1 MKNPLNKKT
10 AQSKQP
16 KQPKQKKPNLFT
28 QLIAKKSNQP
38 KANAQKSTTKK
49 TGNGLLDKL
58 RGKKSPTKPSEQMTQ
73 TQAPSQPN
81 SENQHQAN
89 VKKGFVLP
97 SFGKKQPKTKK
108 GHHSEIPT
116 TQNTQKVTTKY
127 NKNTLQQL
135 LATKGQFIIF
145 AIIVLIVLLSAFV
158 IASKFIWNN
167 DEQTQ
172 PAPMPSIAT
181 NIATNEQQPDEVD
194 EEVSAVS
201 DENTTQ
207 DTDNTDNAEVEADL
221 QPDTATAQIETDA
234 EIDAKADARSEET
247 QSQIANALKGVT
259 PGDAKKRGGN
269 ISYDEFVRES
279 KNKIYVEEKSK
290 KREQSE

>member
-10 AQSKQP
+10 A
-16 KQPKQKKPNLFT
+16 QPKQKKPNLFT
-28 QLIAKKSNQP
+28 QLTAKKGNQP

-81 SENQHQAN
+81 SENQPQAN

-108 GHHSEIPT
+108 GHGSEIPT
-116 TQNTQKVTTKY
+116 TQNTQKATTKY

-172 PAPMPSIAT
+172 PAPIPSIAT
-181 NIATNEQQPDEVD
+181 SEQQPDEVD
-194 EEVSAVS
+194 EVSAV

-234 EIDAKADARSEET
+234 EIDAEADARSEET

-269 ISYDEFVRES
+269 VSYDEFVRES

-290 KREQSE
+290 KREKSE

>member
-1 MKNPLNKKT
+1 
-10 AQSKQP
+10 
-16 KQPKQKKPNLFT
+16 
-28 QLIAKKSNQP
+28 
-38 KANAQKSTTKK
+38 
-49 TGNGLLDKL
+49 
-58 RGKKSPTKPSEQMTQ
+58 MTQ

-81 SENQHQAN
+81 SENQPQAN

-108 GHHSEIPT
+108 GHGSEIPT
-116 TQNTQKVTTKY
+116 TQNTQKATTKY

-145 AIIVLIVLLSAFV
+145 GIIVLIVLLLAFV

-172 PAPMPSIAT
+172 PAPMPPIAT
-181 NIATNEQQPDEVD
+181 SEQQPD
-194 EEVSAVS
+194 EVSAVS

-221 QPDTATAQIETDA
+221 QPDTATDQIETDA
-234 EIDAKADARSEET
+234 EIDAEADARSEET

-259 PGDAKKRGGN
+259 LGDAKKRGGN
-269 ISYDEFVRES
+269 VSYDEFVRES

-290 KREQSE
+290 KREKSE

>member
-28 QLIAKKSNQP
+28 QLTAKKGNQP
-38 KANAQKSTTKK
+38 KENAQKSTTKK

-81 SENQHQAN
+81 SENQPQAN

-116 TQNTQKVTTKY
+116 TQNTQKATTKY

-181 NIATNEQQPDEVD
+181 NEQQPDEVD

-207 DTDNTDNAEVEADL
+207 DTDNTDNTEVEADL

-234 EIDAKADARSEET
+234 EIDAEADARSEET

>member
-10 AQSKQP
+10 AQPKQP

-28 QLIAKKSNQP
+28 QLTAKKGNQP

-58 RGKKSPTKPSEQMTQ
+58 RGKKSPTKPSEQITQ

-81 SENQHQAN
+81 SENEPQAN

-108 GHHSEIPT
+108 GHHSAMPT
-116 TQNTQKVTTKY
+116 TQNTQKATTKY
-127 NKNTLQQL
+127 NKDTLQQL

-145 AIIVLIVLLSAFV
+145 GIIVLIVLLLAFV

-167 DEQTQ
+167 DEKIE
-172 PAPMPSIAT
+172 PAPQQS
-181 NIATNEQQPDEVD
+181 EQQPN
-194 EEVSAVS
+194 EVSTVS

-207 DTDNTDNAEVEADL
+207 DTDNTDNAEVKADL

-234 EIDAKADARSEET
+234 EIDAEADARSEET

-259 PGDAKKRGGN
+259 LGDAKKRGGN
-269 ISYDEFVRES
+269 VSYDEFVRES

-290 KREQSE
+290 KREKSE

>member
-10 AQSKQP
+10 AQP

-28 QLIAKKSNQP
+28 QLTAKKGNQP

-81 SENQHQAN
+81 SENQPQAN

-116 TQNTQKVTTKY
+116 TQKTTTTKR
-127 NKNTLQQL
+127 NHNNNTLQQL

-145 AIIVLIVLLSAFV
+145 GIIVLIVLLSAFV

-172 PAPMPSIAT
+172 STPMPSVAT
-181 NIATNEQQPDEVD
+181 SEQQPDEVD
-194 EEVSAVS
+194 EVSAVS

-234 EIDAKADARSEET
+234 EIDAEADARSEET

-269 ISYDEFVRES
+269 VSYDEFVRES

-290 KREQSE
+290 KREKSE

>member
-28 QLIAKKSNQP
+28 QLIAKKSNQA

-81 SENQHQAN
+81 SENQPQAN

-108 GHHSEIPT
+108 GHHSVMPT
-116 TQNTQKVTTKY
+116 TQKTTTER
-127 NKNTLQQL
+127 NHNNNTLQQL
-135 LATKGQFIIF
+135 LATKGKFIIF

-181 NIATNEQQPDEVD
+181 NEQQPDLD

-234 EIDAKADARSEET
+234 EIDAEADARSEET

>member
-10 AQSKQP
+10 AQP

-28 QLIAKKSNQP
+28 QLTAKKGNQP
-38 KANAQKSTTKK
+38 KENAQKSTTKK

-73 TQAPSQPN
+73 TQASSQPN
-81 SENQHQAN
+81 SENQPQAN

-108 GHHSEIPT
+108 GHHSAMPT
-116 TQNTQKVTTKY
+116 TQNTQKATTKY
-127 NKNTLQQL
+127 HKNTLQQL

-181 NIATNEQQPDEVD
+181 NEQQPDLD

-234 EIDAKADARSEET
+234 EIDAEADARSEET

>member
-1 MKNPLNKKT
+1 M
-10 AQSKQP
+10 P
-16 KQPKQKKPNLFT
+16 K
-28 QLIAKKSNQP
+28 NQP
-38 KANAQKSTTKK
+38 QKK

-81 SENQHQAN
+81 SENQPQAN

-116 TQNTQKVTTKY
+116 TQNTQKATTKY

-181 NIATNEQQPDEVD
+181 NEQQPDEVD

-234 EIDAKADARSEET
+234 ETDAEIDAEADARSEET

>member
-28 QLIAKKSNQP
+28 QLIAKKGNQP

-73 TQAPSQPN
+73 TQASSQPN
-81 SENQHQAN
+81 SENQPQAN

-108 GHHSEIPT
+108 GHGSEIPT
-116 TQNTQKVTTKY
+116 TQNTQKATTKY

-145 AIIVLIVLLSAFV
+145 GIIVLIVLLSAFV

-172 PAPMPSIAT
+172 PTPMPSVAT
-181 NIATNEQQPDEVD
+181 SEQQPD
-194 EEVSAVS
+194 EVSAVS

-234 EIDAKADARSEET
+234 EIDAEADARSEET

>member
-10 AQSKQP
+10 AQP

-28 QLIAKKSNQP
+28 QLTAKKGNQP

-58 RGKKSPTKPSEQMTQ
+58 RGKKSPTKPSEQMAQ

-81 SENQHQAN
+81 SENQPQAN

-108 GHHSEIPT
+108 GHGSEIPT
-116 TQNTQKVTTKY
+116 TQNTQKATTKY

-145 AIIVLIVLLSAFV
+145 GIIVLIVLLSAFV

-181 NIATNEQQPDEVD
+181 SEQQPDEVD

-234 EIDAKADARSEET
+234 EIDAEIDAEADARSEET